1 MTLQLQGLDYVAVLI
16 YILLMAI
23 VGVLFGHLV
32 KDSGSYLKGNGTIPW
47 FMATVTNFMGLFS
60 TFIFVAYAGIAYQWG
75 HVAITVVWCTVPACI
90 VGGLFFA
97 GRWRRTGRTTP
108 VEYLETR
115 YNMPVR
121 QIMSWAGLVMRF
133 LDNMVRLYAI
143 GVFIAA
149 CTPLS
154 LEVAIIVSGLIVTL
168 FNLFGGIWSVSIMST
183 IQFLILVLVTLVLV
197 PLSFSASGG
206 FAGLSATHPD
216 HLSWF
221 NGPKGAP
228 FWLIVYYLMTTIK
241 YNQNWNFIQKFYC
254 VRDEKAA
261 RKIGIVTGL
270 LFLLCSPVFI
280 LPAVVAPVIVPG
292 LENPEMSYVTLSVKL
307 LPVGIMG
314 ILFSSMFAATMSSLN
329 SEYNVMSGVVT
340 HDIYKRLFNPK
351 ATDRQMLSVAR
362 WSTLLIGLIMI
373 GGAILIRG
381 MGGAFEANKL
391 FTGILD
397 IPLGIPL
404 IFGIL
409 SKRPGGAAAILT
421 IFCGVATGV
430 AINLIPSLSWE
441 VGTLLEIILCLIVYY
456 LPYRTVRTPE
466 KQEEIDAFF
475 RQMETPI
482 REEDKPTIA
491 PAYKRVISSLFVFSL
506 FVAGLLF
513 CGMSLPS
520 IGSKGGVYSF
530 LAGAICLAGAALLW
544 ILTRKSRQTTT
555 R

>member
-1 MTLQLQGLDYVAVLI
+1 MSLSLQGLDYAAVLI
-16 YILLMAI
+16 YILLMAV
-23 VGVLFGHLV
+23 VGILFGWLV

-47 FMATVTNFMGLFS
+47 VMATITNFMGLFS

-75 HVAITVVWCTVPACI
+75 LVAITVVWCTVPACI

-143 GVFIAA
+143 GVFITA

-154 LEVAIIVSGLIVTL
+154 LEMAIVISGLIVTL

-183 IQFLILVLVTLVLV
+183 IQFIILVLVTLVLV
-197 PLSFSASGG
+197 PLSLSASGG
-206 FAGLSATHPD
+206 LSGLAATHPD

-228 FWLIVYYLMTTIK
+228 FWLIVYYIMTTIK
-241 YNQNWNFIQKFYC
+241 YNQNWSFIQKFYC

-261 RKIGIVTGL
+261 RRIGVFTGI
-270 LFLLCSPVFI
+270 LFFICSPVFI

-340 HDIYKRLFNPK
+340 HDIYRRLVNPK

-362 WSTLLIGLIMI
+362 WSTLLIGLVMI

-391 FTGILD
+391 FSGILA

-404 IFGIL
+404 ILGIV
-409 SKRPGGAAAILT
+409 SKRPGGKAAILT

-430 AINLIPSLSWE
+430 AINLIPSISWE
-441 VGTLLEIILCLIVYY
+441 IGTLLEIVLCLFVYY
-456 LPYRTVRTPE
+456 LPYKAVRNPG

-475 RQMETPI
+475 RQIETPV
-482 REEDKPTIA
+482 REEDKPTIR
-491 PAYKRVISSLFVFSL
+491 PEYKRVISSLFVFSL
-506 FVAGLLF
+506 VVAGVLF

-520 IGSKGGVYSF
+520 IRTTGGVYSF
-530 LAGAICLAGAALLW
+530 LAGAVCIAGAVLLRL
-544 ILTRKSRQTTT
+544 LTRSSSST

>member
-1 MTLQLQGLDYVAVLI
+1 MSLSLQGLDYAAVLI
-16 YILLMAI
+16 YILLMAV
-23 VGVLFGHLV
+23 VGILFGWLV

-47 FMATVTNFMGLFS
+47 VMATITNFMGLFS

-75 HVAITVVWCTVPACI
+75 LVAITVVWCTVPACI
-90 VGGLFFA
+90 VGGVFFA

-143 GVFIAA
+143 GVFITA

-154 LEVAIIVSGLIVTL
+154 LEMAIVISGLIVTL

-183 IQFLILVLVTLVLV
+183 IQFIILVLVTLVLV
-197 PLSFSASGG
+197 PLSLSASGG
-206 FAGLSATHPD
+206 LSGLAATHPD

-228 FWLIVYYLMTTIK
+228 FWLIVYYIMTTIK
-241 YNQNWNFIQKFYC
+241 YNQNWSFIQKFYC

-261 RKIGIVTGL
+261 RRIGVFTGI
-270 LFLLCSPVFI
+270 LFFICSPVFI
-280 LPAVVAPVIVPG
+280 LPAVVAPAIVPG

-340 HDIYKRLFNPK
+340 HDIYRRLVNPK

-391 FTGILD
+391 FTGILA

-404 IFGIL
+404 ILGIV

-430 AINLIPSLSWE
+430 AINLIPSISWE
-441 VGTLLEIILCLIVYY
+441 IGTLLEIVLCLFVYY
-456 LPYRTVRTPE
+456 LPYKAVRSPG

-475 RQMETPI
+475 RQIETPV
-482 REEDKPTIA
+482 REEDKPNIQ
-491 PAYKRVISSLFVFSL
+491 PEYKRVISSLFVFSL
-506 FVAGLLF
+506 VVAGVLF

-520 IGSKGGVYSF
+520 IRTTGGIYSF
-530 LAGAICLAGAALLW
+530 LAGAVCIAGAVLLRLL
-544 ILTRKSRQTTT
+544 IRSSSSTR
-555 R
+555 